1 MDLCEAESA
10 IQSARFFPDQP
21 PKSPPPQVLLD
32 GSFIHMALQ
41 VKMDILDRVKKL
53 LLGEAFKCFV
63 PR

>member
-1 MDLCEAESA
+1 MK
-10 IQSARFFPDQP
+10 QSQP
-21 PKSPPPQVLLD
+21 FNQPGFSLTNHPNPPPPQVLLD